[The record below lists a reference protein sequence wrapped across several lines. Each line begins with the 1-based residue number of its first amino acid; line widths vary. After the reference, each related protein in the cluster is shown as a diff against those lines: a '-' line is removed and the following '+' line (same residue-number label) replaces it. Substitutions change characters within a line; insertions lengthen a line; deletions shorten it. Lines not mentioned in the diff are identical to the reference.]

1 MSTDAALSTA
11 MAELR
16 MAMKDPI
23 SIGQTAGEQRQ
34 RPPHRSRAATAP
46 AAEMSVLTGIK
57 PLQVRKPVKSPVK
70 SSSRNG
76 TGSSKIAPGDQKTVV
91 TSPTRNIV
99 AVSRAQ
105 RIAKQGIRRQTVTH
119 HRRGSSGNS
128 VKTGAQKQTRSPTQL
143 VAPRPRKV
151 KGEKMALLQTSGFSS
166 QNQVGQS
173 NSPRLQT
180 QVVSATKFIDKDLP
194 DTPNSIAPTPTE
206 LYQPSRNSLLLA
218 RKARASVDSAKRSP
232 LSVITDTDS
241 QANILPSSAPA
252 SASDEIS
259 PHRLTTILEYKT
271 LSENSPPASGT
282 TTPIAT
288 QIHLRGGSVVTVT
301 PPELTAWQRSI
312 YIQGPIR
319 LPKPVILPRKDS
331 VASME
336 PFQEAIDRVYQDAL
350 FVPRRR
356 SDDAIV
362 DDVCEFFDDF
372 GFGDIGFGS
381 DLLAIEQAEGANDDD
396 VMDVDEL
403 EETIE
408 RFTTPPG
415 FPHAVDDISP
425 IEKVVAKDVIEAS
438 IAKAVVVPEPS
449 VPLPPVNNEET
460 LRARGIAR
468 LSQQSAGRSS
478 QGSRSSSFRKEVPS
492 ASRPTSDTL
501 TASVAGE
508 NQDGLLPLLPPPEA
522 SMLDAVM
529 EASQGEEADWVEEM
543 TPDGDAG
550 GMDWSDE
557 DVEETDAG
565 ATWTA
570 PAIRR
575 KKQHGLDR
583 GLVGKEKRNPVAKM
597 RRFVATATTIL

>member
-1 MSTDAALSTA
+1 M
-11 MAELR
+11 
-16 MAMKDPI
+16 
-23 SIGQTAGEQRQ
+23 
-34 RPPHRSRAATAP
+34 
-46 AAEMSVLTGIK
+46 
-57 PLQVRKPVKSPVK
+57 
-70 SSSRNG
+70 
-76 TGSSKIAPGDQKTVV
+76 
-91 TSPTRNIV
+91 
-99 AVSRAQ
+99 
-105 RIAKQGIRRQTVTH
+105 
-119 HRRGSSGNS
+119 
-128 VKTGAQKQTRSPTQL
+128 
-143 VAPRPRKV
+143 
-151 KGEKMALLQTSGFSS
+151 
-166 QNQVGQS
+166 
-173 NSPRLQT
+173 
-180 QVVSATKFIDKDLP
+180 
-194 DTPNSIAPTPTE
+194 
-206 LYQPSRNSLLLA
+206 
-218 RKARASVDSAKRSP
+218 
-232 LSVITDTDS
+232 
-241 QANILPSSAPA
+241 
-252 SASDEIS
+252 
-259 PHRLTTILEYKT
+259 
-271 LSENSPPASGT
+271 
-282 TTPIAT
+282 
-288 QIHLRGGSVVTVT
+288 TVT

-381 DLLAIEQAEGANDDD
+381 DLLAIEQAEGANDED

-408 RFTTPPG
+408 RFTIPPG
-415 FPHAVDDISP
+415 FPHAADDISP

-438 IAKAVVVPEPS
+438 IAKTVLVPEPT
-449 VPLPPVNNEET
+449 VPLIPVNNEET

-468 LSQQSAGRSS
+468 LSQQSAGRST
-478 QGSRSSSFRKEVPS
+478 QGSRSSSFRKELPGT
-492 ASRPTSDTL
+492 SRPTSETL

-508 NQDGLLPLLPPPEA
+508 SQDGLLPLLPPPEA
-522 SMLDAVM
+522 SVLDAVM
-529 EASQGEEADWVEEM
+529 EASLGEEGDWVEEM

-583 GLVGKEKRNPVAKM
+583 GLVGRERRNPVAKM

>member
-1 MSTDAALSTA
+1 
-11 MAELR
+11 

-23 SIGQTAGEQRQ
+23 SIGQAADEQRQ

-76 TGSSKIAPGDQKTVV
+76 IGSSKIAPGDQKTVV
-91 TSPTRNIV
+91 TSPTRSIV
-99 AVSRAQ
+99 AVGRAQ
-105 RIAKQGIRRQTVTH
+105 RIAKQSIRRQTVTH

-128 VKTGAQKQTRSPTQL
+128 VKTGAQKQTKSPTQL

-166 QNQVGQS
+166 QNPVGQS
-173 NSPRLQT
+173 DSPRLQT
-180 QVVSATKFIDKDLP
+180 QVVSATRFLDKDLP

-232 LSVITDTDS
+232 LSVITDTDGTVNS
-241 QANILPSSAPA
+241 LPTSAPA

-259 PHRLTTILEYKT
+259 PHRLTTILEYKA

-288 QIHLRGGSVVTVT
+288 QIHLRGGSVVTVS

-381 DLLAIEQAEGANDDD
+381 NLLAIEQAEGANDDD

-438 IAKAVVVPEPS
+438 IAKTVVVPEPY

-492 ASRPTSDTL
+492 ASRPSSDTL
-501 TASVAGE
+501 TASVTGDS
-508 NQDGLLPLLPPPEA
+508 QDGLLPLLPPPEA

-550 GMDWSDE
+550 GIDWSDE

-570 PAIRR
+570 SAIRR

>member
-1 MSTDAALSTA
+1 
-11 MAELR
+11 

-23 SIGQTAGEQRQ
+23 SIGQTTGEQRQ
-34 RPPHRSRAATAP
+34 RPPHRSWAATAP

-57 PLQVRKPVKSPVK
+57 PLQVRKPVKSPAT
-70 SSSRNG
+70 SSSQNG
-76 TGSSKIAPGDQKTVV
+76 TGSSKTTPGGQKAGV
-91 TSPTRNIV
+91 TSPTRSIV
-99 AVSRAQ
+99 ALSRSQ
-105 RIAKQGIRRQTVTH
+105 RIAKQGIRRQAATH
-119 HRRGSSGNS
+119 HRRGSSGS
-128 VKTGAQKQTRSPTQL
+128 SARTGAQKQTKSPTQL
-143 VAPRPRKV
+143 VSPRPRKA
-151 KGEKMALLQTSGFSS
+151 KGETMTLLQTSDFSS
-166 QNQVGQS
+166 DIVTSVRQS
-173 NSPRLQT
+173 KGPRLQT
-180 QVVSATKFIDKDLP
+180 QVVSATRFMDKDLP

-206 LYQPSRNSLLLA
+206 LYQPSRNSLILA
-218 RKARASVDSAKRSP
+218 RKSRSSVDSANRSP
-232 LSVITDTDS
+232 LSVVTDTEGKSD
-241 QANILPSSAPA
+241 SSAPA

-259 PHRLTTILEYKT
+259 PHRLTTILEYKA

-350 FVPRRR
+350 LLPRRR

-381 DLLAIEQAEGANDDD
+381 DLLTIEQAEGANEEE
-396 VMDVDEL
+396 VVDVDEL

-408 RFTTPPG
+408 RFSTPPG
-415 FPHAVDDISP
+415 SAHAVDDISP

-438 IAKAVVVPEPS
+438 IAKAIAVSEPS

-478 QGSRSSSFRKEVPS
+478 QGSRSSSFRKEVS
-492 ASRPTSDTL
+492 SSSRPASETMTI
-501 TASVAGE
+501 SVAGE
-508 NQDGLLPLLPPPEA
+508 THDGLLPLLPPPES

-557 DVEETDAG
+557 DVEETDVG
-565 ATWTA
+565 ASWTA
-570 PAIRR
+570 PAIGR

-583 GLVGKEKRNPVAKM
+583 GLVGRERRNPVAKM

>member
-1 MSTDAALSTA
+1 MSTDAALSIA

-23 SIGQTAGEQRQ
+23 WIGQTAGEQRQ
-34 RPPHRSRAATAP
+34 RQPHRSRAATAP
-46 AAEMSVLTGIK
+46 AAEISVLTGIK

-91 TSPTRNIV
+91 TSPTRSIV
-99 AVSRAQ
+99 AVGRAQ
-105 RIAKQGIRRQTVTH
+105 RIAKQDIRRQKVTH
-119 HRRGSSGNS
+119 HRRGRSGNS
-128 VKTGAQKQTRSPTQL
+128 VKTGAQKQTKPPTQL

-151 KGEKMALLQTSGFSS
+151 KSKTMTLLQTSGFPSDTS
-166 QNQVGQS
+166 NSAGQS
-173 NSPRLQT
+173 DRPHLQT
-180 QVVSATKFIDKDLP
+180 QVVSATRFIDKDLP

-218 RKARASVDSAKRSP
+218 RKARASIDCTKRNP
-232 LSVITDTDS
+232 LSVITDTDGQS
-241 QANILPSSAPA
+241 NILPTSAPA
-252 SASDEIS
+252 SVSDEIS
-259 PHRLTTILEYKT
+259 PHRLTTILEYKP

-301 PPELTAWQRSI
+301 PPELTASQHSI
-312 YIQGPIR
+312 YIQGPI
-319 LPKPVILPRKDS
+319 PRKDS

-336 PFQEAIDRVYQDAL
+336 PFQEVIDRVYQDAL

-381 DLLAIEQAEGANDDD
+381 DLLAIELAEGANDDD

-438 IAKAVVVPEPS
+438 IAKAVVLPEPS

-468 LSQQSAGRSS
+468 LSQQSAGHGS
-478 QGSRSSSFRKEVPS
+478 QGSRSSSFRKEVPG
-492 ASRPTSDTL
+492 ASRPTLDTL
-501 TASVAGE
+501 KASGTGE
-508 NQDGLLPLLPPPEA
+508 SHDGLLPLLPPPEA

-543 TPDGDAG
+543 TPTGDAG

-583 GLVGKEKRNPVAKM
+583 GLVGRERRNPVAKM